1 MPRAK
6 RSYHERVFLCW
17 CLFTSCVLTKPC
29 SRRRSRHL
37 LQLWAHQPS
46 VCGWVSVTSLW
57 HMLLLLRVTV
67 FLSSLGYF
75 DTRSNRES
83 IWWTGDGEY
92 LRNVGEHLGVL
103 IHGEKYRHTLYK
115 CFHMHKHLSDTTTYC
130 LSQSFGDTH
139 TKRTHTSAVI
149 AAADRGCCRTVEVIR
164 PIRW

>member
-1 MPRAK
+1 
-6 RSYHERVFLCW
+6 
-17 CLFTSCVLTKPC
+17 
-29 SRRRSRHL
+29 
-37 LQLWAHQPS
+37 
-46 VCGWVSVTSLW
+46 
-57 HMLLLLRVTV
+57 MLLLLRVTV

-103 IHGEKYRHTLYK
+103 IHGKKY
-115 CFHMHKHLSDTTTYC
+115 
-130 LSQSFGDTH
+130 DTH
-139 TKRTHTSAVI
+139 STNAFTRINIYLMLPRTVSLSLLETHTQNSAVI